1 MNKLV
6 SQKKAL
12 SVVALAGI
20 VFAVV
25 PVTPALADT
34 TLQGST
40 SKSKYQQ
47 TTGLKGYFQRHPKV
61 KSATVGAGVGAGVG
75 AVTGLISGKGTMR
88 GAAIGA
94 GTGVGGGLV
103 RSSKT
108 LDSHPV
114 VKDTATGTLLGAG
127 LGLAASR
134 GHGKGKKIAAAT
146 AVGAALGLGT
156 GLLKD
161 KF

>member
-1 MNKLV
+1 MKKSV
-6 SQKKAL
+6 SQIKAL
-12 SVVALAGI
+12 SVVAIASTLLNLMPIA
-20 VFAVV
+20 
-25 PVTPALADT
+25 PALADP
-34 TLQGST
+34 TLKGST
-40 SKSKYQQ
+40 STSKYQA
-47 TTGLKGYFQRHPKV
+47 TGVKGYFQRHPKV
-61 KSATVGAGVGAGVG
+61 KSATLGAGVGAGVG

-94 GTGVGGGLV
+94 GTGVGVGLV
-103 RSSKT
+103 RSSRT

-114 VKDTATGTLLGAG
+114 IKDTATGTLLGAG
-127 LGLAASR
+127 LGMAASR

-146 AVGAALGLGT
+146 AVGAALGIGT

>member
-1 MNKLV
+1 MKYSV

-40 SKSKYQQ
+40 SKSKYQA
-47 TTGLKGYFQRHPKV
+47 TGLKGYFQRHPKV
-61 KSATVGAGVGAGVG
+61 KSATLGGGVGAGVG

-94 GTGVGGGLV
+94 GTGVGVGLV
-103 RSSKT
+103 SSSKT
-108 LDSHPV
+108 LDRHPL
-114 VKDTATGTLLGAG
+114 VKDTATGTLIGAG

-134 GHGKGKKIAAAT
+134 GHGKGKKVAAAT

-156 GLLKD
+156 GFLKD

>member
-1 MNKLV
+1 MKNSV

-12 SVVALAGI
+12 SVVAVAGI
-20 VFAVV
+20 VFALV

-40 SKSKYQQ
+40 SKSKYQA
-47 TTGLKGYFQRHPKV
+47 TGLKGYFQRHPKV
-61 KSATVGAGVGAGVG
+61 KSATLGAGVGAGVG

-94 GTGVGGGLV
+94 GTGVGVGLV
-103 RSSKT
+103 RSSTT
-108 LDSHPV
+108 LDRHPV
-114 VKDTATGTLLGAG
+114 VKDAATGTLLGAG
-127 LGLAASR
+127 LGMAASR

-146 AVGAALGLGT
+146 AVGAALGIGT